1 MLPIWELDPIFVLFM
16 RVITL
21 NTLVSYIEQYP
32 RCEQALKSW
41 LYEIKIAEWST
52 PQELKQ
58 MFNSAS
64 IISNK
69 RVVFNINGNNYRL
82 IVDIEFRLKIVFIVW
97 FGTHNEYD
105 LIDAKTIEYVKS
117 NKK

>member
-1 MLPIWELDPIFVLFM
+1 MCIRD
-16 RVITL
+16 
-21 NTLVSYIEQYP
+21 S
-32 RCEQALKSW
+32 
-41 LYEIKIAEWST
+41 
-52 PQELKQ
+52 
-58 MFNSAS
+58 
-64 IISNK
+64 K

>member
-1 MLPIWELDPIFVLFM
+1 LQNSLL
-16 RVITL
+16 
-21 NTLVSYIEQYP
+21 
-32 RCEQALKSW
+32 
-41 LYEIKIAEWST
+41 

-58 MFNSAS
+58 QFKSAS

-69 RVVFNINGNNYRL
+69 RVVFNINGNKFRL

-105 LIDAKTIEYVKS
+105 LIDVKTIEYVKS